1 VSRFL
6 TAPSAQSR
14 LFGASN
20 QIQVA
25 EMNDNIIKNLTKI
38 EKLSTQL
45 IMQAQYQPDVYTRYK
60 QCYSDTHRLHIFHYA
75 GRI

>member
-1 VSRFL
+1 
-6 TAPSAQSR
+6 
-14 LFGASN
+14 
-20 QIQVA
+20 
-25 EMNDNIIKNLTKI
+25 MNDNIIKNLTKI